1 MACFAFVLFWL
12 EIFGEKGK
20 NASFCSSPTP
30 LRLGEGVLAY
40 ANPRP
45 ISDPCLLRLGEGMLH
60 LGKENCSCLFS
71 TYFAFYF
78 YVINTSMKSSET
90 HIIVGMLK
98 TG

>member
-1 MACFAFVLFWL
+1 MACFAFALFWL
-12 EIFGEKGK
+12 KIFGEKGK
-20 NASFCSSPTP
+20 NASFCSNPTA

-40 ANPRP
+40 ENSRP

-60 LGKENCSCLFS
+60 LGKANCSCLFS
-71 TYFAFYF
+71 TCFTFYL

-98 TG
+98 TR